1 MSTSPTP
8 AEEPTPGPH
17 HVPAVGSDH
26 PSDHPPGLPPGLD
39 PLTEDDPRLIGPYRL
54 VGRIGAGGMGVV
66 YAGLDSEG
74 RCIALKT
81 VHTKYADRPG
91 HREAFV
97 REVEM
102 LRRADGIST
111 ARVHGADPTAPVPW
125 LAFDY
130 VPGRDLRRHVREFG
144 PLPADMLRTF
154 ALGTAEGLAELHS
167 AGIAHRDIKPGNV
180 ILAPDGP
187 KIVDFGIAIEIGTDP
202 GQDASASY
210 GTPGWTAPERYAGA
224 VADPAADVFAWGGLV
239 ALAATGR
246 DPFGKG
252 SPAELAERVKTGDHD
267 IEGVPEDLLPL
278 VERALSVA
286 ASERPAA
293 VDLLAALLPVTEV
306 ENVDTAPAPAPDR
319 ARTQRVL
326 RAMLA
331 DYWRGVDMAG
341 HDPARW
347 AVALGTASA
356 VGLGVV
362 GTGAMGSGAAGA
374 GGALAANTA
383 GTGAGAASGMVAGAS
398 GGAAGG
404 GGLLGALS
412 GVKGIVAVVGT
423 LTLVGAGA
431 GAGALYLRDE
441 EPVEE
446 TVVAE
451 ESPEDDTLAVDS
463 GPEDGAAVLADS
475 IGLAMEADSFTT
487 YEVLEHND
495 VGSAMPTHY
504 VYTRDPEPLMT
515 QSTYLW
521 AADGILASGA
531 DLDEHVYFTDAQ
543 RIGVDDPIEREYRRN
558 PSDDQVGVD
567 LRADWESL
575 VNLLQEILDQEVEIE
590 YTGRST
596 TDDTYVFGELLD
608 DELREQRLQGAAE
621 IGREGHH
628 YTGTMVYEFGVFAE
642 PRILDTEFEVWISD
656 EGYPLGIYLEGVTD
670 EPVESPDET
679 LTLMH
684 TVKFFRFD
692 QPVEIEVPEEHEIA
706 G

>member
-8 AEEPTPGPH
+8 AEEP
-17 HVPAVGSDH
+17 
-26 PSDHPPGLPPGLD
+26 DHPPGPPLGFE
-39 PLTEDDPRLIGPYRL
+39 PLTETDPRLIGPYRL

-66 YAGLDSEG
+66 YAALDSEG

-81 VHTKYADRPG
+81 VHAKYADRPG
-91 HREAFV
+91 HRESFT

-102 LRRADGIST
+102 LRRADGVST
-111 ARVHGADPTAPVPW
+111 ARVHGADPTATVPW

-144 PLPADMLRTF
+144 PLPGDMLRTF
-154 ALGTAEGLAELHS
+154 ALGTAEGLAALHS
-167 AGIAHRDIKPGNV
+167 AGIAHRDVKPGNV

-187 KIVDFGIAIEIGTDP
+187 KIVDFGIAVEIGTDP
-202 GQDASASY
+202 EQDASASY
-210 GTPGWTAPERYAGA
+210 GTPGWSAPERYTGA
-224 VADPAADVFAWGGLV
+224 AADPAADVFAWGGLV

-246 DPFGKG
+246 GPFGQG
-252 SPAELAERVKTGDHD
+252 SPTELAERVKTGAYD
-267 IEGVPEDLLPL
+267 IEGIPEDLLPL

-286 ASERPAA
+286 APERPTA
-293 VDLLAALLPVTEV
+293 VDLLAALLPATEV
-306 ENVDTAPAPAPDR
+306 EDVDVAPAPVPDR

-362 GTGAMGSGAAGA
+362 GAGAMGSGAAGA

-383 GTGAGAASGMVAGAS
+383 GAGAGAASGMAA
-398 GGAAGG
+398 GGAAGGGVAG

-412 GVKGIVAVVGT
+412 GVKGVVAVLGT
-423 LTLVGAGA
+423 LTLVGVGA

-487 YEVLEHND
+487 FEVLAHND
-495 VGSAMPTHY
+495 VGSSMPTHHM
-504 VYTRDPEPLMT
+504 YTRDPEPLMT

-521 AADGILASGA
+521 TANGILASGT

-543 RIGVDDPIEREYRRN
+543 RIEVDDPLEREYRRN

-575 VNLLQEILDQEVEIE
+575 VNVLQEILDQEVEIE
-590 YTGRST
+590 YIGRST
-596 TDDTYVFGELLD
+596 TDDSTVFGELLD
-608 DELREQRLQGAAE
+608 DELREQRLQGATE

-628 YTGTMVYEFGVFAE
+628 YTGTVVHEFGLFAE
-642 PRILDTEFEVWISD
+642 PRILDMEFEVWISD
-656 EGYPLGIYLEGVTD
+656 EGYPLGYYLEGVTD
-670 EPVESPDET
+670 EPVEDPDET

-692 QPVEIEVPEEHEIA
+692 RPVEIEVPEEHEIA